1 MSDTWSPSAYLQFND
16 ERTRAARDLLA
27 QVPLESARKVVDVGC
42 GPGNSTALL
51 LARFPGAEILGI
63 DSSPAMIAAARRS
76 VPDARF
82 VEADAGA
89 WLPSPDTD
97 LVFANAVYQWIPDH
111 ISLFPRLL
119 ACLKPGAVA
128 AVQMPD
134 NFAEP
139 THRLMR
145 QVADDGPWAERL
157 ARVAS
162 PSLPP
167 VRVFFDALWRS
178 TSRLDIWHTIYN
190 HVLDGP
196 DAIVDWVSGTGL
208 RPFIDPLPPD
218 QRADFLSRYRG
229 GIAQAYPRHAGGK
242 VLLRFPRLF
251 IVAVRSTTD
260 VERNTPAGG
269 TGPRADRSGAI

>member
-1 MSDTWSPSAYLQFND
+1 MSDTWSPFAYLQFND

-63 DSSPAMIAAARRS
+63 DSSPAMIAEARRS

-82 VEADAGA
+82 VEADASA
-89 WLPSPDTD
+89 WLPDPDTD
-97 LVFANAVYQWIPDH
+97 LVFANAVYQWIPDQVF
-111 ISLFPRLL
+111 LFPRLL

-139 THRLMR
+139 THQLMR

-157 ARVAS
+157 SRVARQ
-162 PSLPP
+162 SLPP
-167 VRVFFDALWRS
+167 VRVFFDALWPS

-196 DAIVDWVSGTGL
+196 DAIVDWVGGTAL

-218 QRADFLSRYRG
+218 ERADFLSRYRSR
-229 GIAQAYPRHAGGK
+229 IAEAYPRNAGGK

-251 IVAVRSTTD
+251 IIAVRSTTD
-260 VERNTPAGG
+260 VEGNCHP
-269 TGPRADRSGAI
+269 